1 MAFDPETLH
10 QLGAGASGSA
20 VAAWLARATGWEL
33 LGMFLAGLSASYF
46 TGPAIASM
54 FNLNGNDSAIGF
66 VVGFLA
72 IMVFRKV
79 IAVIDG
85 FPAESIGGILAQKL
99 RKMMGVDNDST
110 R

>member
-1 MAFDPETLH
+1 MALDPDTLH

-33 LGMFLAGLSASYF
+33 VGMFLSGLSAAYF
-46 TGPAIASM
+46 TGPAIARI
-54 FNLNGNDSAIGF
+54 FNLAGNDSAIGF

-79 IAVIDG
+79 VAVIDS
-85 FPAESIGGILAQKL
+85 FPAESVGGMLAKRL
-99 RKMMGVDNDST
+99 RKTLGVDK
-110 R
+110 